1 MLNRLDNGF
10 ELLDNTDWHMDF
22 YGPSDDCEVLCTA
35 AEAITSP
42 LLVNAIDA
50 NFYDDSSS
58 KTIFWLRQDAGKP
71 VEYSCLVQ
79 DGKNVND
86 GTEGEAKSV
95 AEAITALN
103 KWLAAHDEPLLA
115 VEKPLPRGK
124 NAPRARS
131 FTFPKPR

>member
-1 MLNRLDNGF
+1 MLGTILIRILSLLTGSEQRLHGVRKF
-10 ELLDNTDWHMDF
+10 RVAA
-22 YGPSDDCEVLCTA
+22 GACEALCTA

-58 KTIFWLRQDAGKP
+58 KMIFWLKQDAGKP

-79 DGKNVND
+79 DGRNVNA
-86 GTEGEAKSV
+86 GTKGEAKSV

-103 KWLAAHDEPLLA
+103 EWLAAHDEPLLA
-115 VEKPLPRGK
+115 VEKPT
-124 NAPRARS
+124 AAR
-131 FTFPKPR
+131 